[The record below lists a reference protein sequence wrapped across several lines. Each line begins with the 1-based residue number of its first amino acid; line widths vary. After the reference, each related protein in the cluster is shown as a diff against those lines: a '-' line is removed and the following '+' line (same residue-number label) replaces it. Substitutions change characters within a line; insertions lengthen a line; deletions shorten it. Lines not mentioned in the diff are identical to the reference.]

1 LPFLGSIANVVK
13 TERGLCM
20 TGLEGIHF
28 MMPTP
33 FDEKGRVDEES
44 IPALVELAM
53 KAGCRG
59 VVCLGVMG
67 EISRLSDTESR
78 LVSERVIKEAG
89 DKLTVTIGASATG
102 TDIAVQ
108 RSLLAAELGATAVMV
123 APAPV
128 AKQNLEAVFG
138 YYKALASTV
147 NIPIVVQDYPRE
159 SNVFMP
165 ANFIARLCQELET
178 VKYLKL
184 EDPPTP
190 PKVTVIKN
198 LVGERLG
205 IFGGLGGAFLYE
217 ELKRGACGTMTGFAY
232 PEILVRVYNH
242 VVSGELEKAAEVF
255 YHYLPVIRYEAQ
267 DGIGLA
273 LRKEVFKRRGI
284 LRCAKV
290 RHPGAEIDEVT
301 RQELYQLLDTM
312 ELT

>member
-1 LPFLGSIANVVK
+1 
-13 TERGLCM
+13 M

-33 FDEKGRVDEES
+33 FDERERVDEES
-44 IPALVELAM
+44 ISGLVELAV

-67 EISRLSDTESR
+67 EASRLIDSESR
-78 LVSERVIKEAG
+78 LVAERVIKEAG
-89 DKLTVTIGASATG
+89 SRLTVTIGTSATG
-102 TDIAVQ
+102 TEIAVQ
-108 RSLLAAELGATAVMV
+108 RSMQAADLGATAVMV

-128 AKQNLEAVFG
+128 AKQNLDAVFN
-138 YYKALASTV
+138 YYKAVASAV
-147 NIPIVVQDYPRE
+147 NIPIVAQDYPKQ

-165 ANFIARLCQELET
+165 ASFIARLHHELEE

-190 PKVTVIKN
+190 LKITAVKKLT
-198 LVGERLG
+198 GESLG
-205 IFGGLGGAFLYE
+205 IFGGLGGVFLYE
-217 ELKRGACGTMTGFAY
+217 ELSRGACGTMTGFAY

-242 VVSGELEKAAEVF
+242 VSRGELEKAADLF
-255 YHYLPVIRYEAQ
+255 YRYLPLIRYEAQ
-267 DGIGLA
+267 EGIGLS
-273 LRKEVFKRRGI
+273 LRKEVLKRRGI

-301 RQELYQLLDTM
+301 RQELYRLLDAM